1 MFYRWLSLFVWI
13 VVFFT
18 PIQAQDAQPVPSP
31 ERPVYTYED
40 GTLYGD
46 AGDGPVFVK
55 SYDEGGSLAFLDVYT
70 PLVGPSVILSIDQNY
85 RDTLVRENIA
95 YSLERGFE
103 YAGVSQMSTAPIQL
117 PVLFGEDGSIAFVQI
132 DRDPETDQPMAQVI
146 VRNNRDFFDFD
157 SVSLFQTLTPPLP
170 LEVSDDGTLDAPT
183 LLSYTTAPQDFNA
196 GVVEIE
202 LPSGEV
208 LVASAAGIALAAND
222 APPVEIEITSS
233 PDGDDL
239 FTARLGELVL
249 PLDIPGRYYFT
260 AFDDGLR
267 RLYVTSEADANGRY
281 DWLTLVTLQPL
292 KVTPLAAWGGAY
304 GHTDPILE
312 GDGAITPDGTKVVF
326 NAYSDEL
333 GASLWLIDLL
343 TPPPDDY
350 DPSWDGP
357 WIPEPVLVDSGLPFF
372 ADAGNFGLA
381 QFIEVTDEGFTIEA
395 FSRSS
400 EGEVRSYSFA
410 DIAAR
415 GE

>member
-1 MFYRWLSLFVWI
+1 
-13 VVFFT
+13 
-18 PIQAQDAQPVPSP
+18 
-31 ERPVYTYED
+31 
-40 GTLYGD
+40 LYGD
-46 AGDGPVFVK
+46 VGDGPVFVK
-55 SYDEGGSLAFLDVYT
+55 SYDEGGSLAFLGVYT

-103 YAGVSQMSTAPIQL
+103 YAGVSQMSTAPIQP

-157 SVSLFQTLTPPLP
+157 SVSVIQTLTPPLP
-170 LEVSDDGTLDAPT
+170 VEVSDDGTLVAPT

-196 GVVEIE
+196 GVVEFE

-222 APPVEIEITSS
+222 APPVEIEITSA
-233 PDGDDL
+233 PDGDDV

-249 PLDIPGRYYFT
+249 PLDVPGTYHYST
-260 AFDDGLR
+260 SFDDGLR
-267 RLYVTSEADANGRY
+267 RLYLTTDSNENARY

-292 KVTPLAAWGGAY
+292 KATTLLTWGGTY
-304 GHTDPILE
+304 GSSTDPILE
-312 GDGAITPDGTKVVF
+312 GAGAVTPDGTKVIF

-333 GASLWLIDLL
+333 GASLWMIDLL
-343 TPPPDDY
+343 TPPPDGY

-357 WIPEPVLVDSGLPFF
+357 WIPEPFLVDSGLPFI
-372 ADAGNFGLA
+372 ADAGNFGLP
-381 QFIEVTDEGFTIEA
+381 QFTEVTDEGFSIET
-395 FSRSS
+395 FPYEG
-400 EGEVRSYSFA
+400 EGEVRSYTFA
-410 DIAAR
+410 EIASSS
-415 GE
+415 EE